1 MSIIQDIRDKYA
13 KLTVVLVALALL
25 GFILTDYFAGKSRM
39 SGNVAQTIG
48 SVNGTSIAF
57 EDFNQKV
64 LQAEENLKASILP
77 L

>member
-39 SGNVAQTIG
+39 SGNVSQTIG
-48 SVNGTSIAF
+48 SVNGNSISF
-57 EDFNQKV
+57 EEFNQKCYK
-64 LQAEENLKASILP
+64 LKKI
-77 L
+77 